1 MTFADQLREACAGRQ
16 QRELAEFLGVPR
28 KTVENWLQQRNT
40 PPEYVR
46 RAVLEK
52 LRTLPGVKR

>member
-1 MTFADQLREACAGRQ
+1 MTFADQQ
-16 QRELAEFLGVPR
+16 
-28 KTVENWLQQRNT
+28 KRNT